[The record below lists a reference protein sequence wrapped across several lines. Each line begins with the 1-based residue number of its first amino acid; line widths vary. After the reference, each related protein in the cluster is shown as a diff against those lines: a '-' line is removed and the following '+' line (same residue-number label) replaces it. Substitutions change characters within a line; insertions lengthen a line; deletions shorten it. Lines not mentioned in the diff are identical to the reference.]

1 MYQPTP
7 GDSNKDAASD
17 FYDYVSKL
25 GSKSMDAFFGNF
37 YPGLRNLVNTV
48 QEIDADATKVA
59 KTFGQGR
66 ENIAGIKIALVD
78 AATSV
83 EALGGKFGDVAKIQT
98 DLTNSL
104 GRSVMLTS
112 ESYDDIFATTQVTG
126 QEAGKLFTSFKNIG
140 TSAYGVAD
148 GMQKIVDT
156 ARQQGL
162 SVAAVSEQAVNNMEA
177 MNKYTFQGGVD
188 GLAKMAAQAT
198 SLRIDM
204 GTTLRFSEDLYKPE
218 KAIEMSAALQRLGVT
233 QSELLDPLRLMDLSI
248 NDPTELQ
255 NQLVQMTQQF
265 VTMNEAGQFEIAP
278 EGKLRMRELEQ
289 ATGIAYG
296 ELTKMALGSAEL
308 ENKLSKIRFPEFMTE
323 EQQKMVAN
331 LSEMKDGQYVI
342 SIDGTE
348 QNLQELLARTDSQ
361 EEINKILEAA
371 KPKTMEDLAK
381 EQLNLQ
387 QSMEASL
394 AKMAGRTSRALATSK
409 IGEEVTEAIK
419 EGYTNMTDVVTDRDV
434 MSAKS
439 IRELFNIADP
449 KEMGNLMKDVLSGKD
464 VDVGGKFMEMG
475 EEAGGLLGEQM
486 KSLAQNLAEQGK
498 KLEESDNIFAGV
510 VNTLVDELSGYIK
523 EVSGVDIKAK
533 IAEYQGSETQ
543 STKTTPQTNTQT
555 INNNSTVDVNIK
567 LDVPPGMS
575 VQEVS
580 EALRT
585 EQIKQEIVKIV
596 EEKYPDL
603 KLKPAH

>member
-1 MYQPTP
+1 MMYQPTP
-7 GDSNKDAASD
+7 LGDGKAAASD
-17 FYDYVSKL
+17 FYDFVSKL
-25 GSKSMDAFFGNF
+25 GTKSTEAFFGNF
-37 YPGLRNLVNTV
+37 YPGLRNIVNTV

-112 ESYDDIFATTQVTG
+112 ESYDDIFATQQVTG
-126 QEAGKLFTSFKNIG
+126 IESKRLFDNFKNIG
-140 TSAYGVAD
+140 VSAYGVAS

-162 SVAAVSEQAVNNMEA
+162 SVEKVSEQAMNNMES
-177 MNKYTFQGGVD
+177 MNRYNFQGGVD

-204 GTTLRFSEDLYKPE
+204 AQTLKFADDLYKPE
-218 KAIEMSAALQRLGVT
+218 KAIEMSATLQRLGVT
-233 QSELLDPLRLMDLSI
+233 QSQLLDPLRLMDLSI
-248 NDPTELQ
+248 NDPAELQ
-255 NQLVQMTQQF
+255 NQIIEMTQQF
-265 VTMNEAGQFEIAP
+265 VTMGEAGNFEIAP
-278 EGKLRMRELEQ
+278 EGKLRMRELADAMNMPYEQ
-289 ATGIAYG
+289 F
-296 ELTKMALGSAEL
+296 TKMSIGSAEL
-308 ENKLSKIRFPEFMTE
+308 NDKLSKIRFPEFMTE

-387 QSMEASL
+387 QSMEANI

-409 IGEEVTEAIK
+409 IGEEVTEAIR

-475 EEAGGLLGEQM
+475 QEAGGLLGEQM

-543 STKTTPQTNTQT
+543 PTKTTSQTNTQT

-567 LDVPPGMS
+567 LEVPPGMS
-575 VQEVS
+575 TQEVLDALGA
-580 EALRT
+580 EAV
-585 EQIKQEIVKIV
+585 KQQIVKIV
-596 EEKYPDL
+596 QDKLPDL
-603 KLKPAH
+603 KTKPE